1 MLVIS
6 RHQLPEFFSWVTH
19 NKTDTKIVV
28 QFHKRASASGGLRPT
43 PPTGALPLE
52 PTGGLPSPDTL
63 LCRPNSR
70 LLSPALSIVTGDNGD
85 EKDIKV
91 AAVHTAKGCSRM
103 TSFWLTLDI
112 PCTSQ

>member
-1 MLVIS
+1 MPPQLLVQIINNARDIS
-6 RHQLPEFFSWVTH
+6 SSITGVFFSWVTH

-28 QFHKRASASGGLRPT
+28 QFHKRASASG
-43 PPTGALPLE
+43 
-52 PTGGLPSPDTL
+52 PSPDTL